1 MKSTPQLTSE
11 ESRRALGASDVRLKQ
26 QQTKMASKRKNT
38 KGTQVTPKIVN
49 NREEIQEEKIDE
61 LKAEIAELKRK
72 LAGNDEIANLK
83 KKIANQEETI
93 DDLVQERDE
102 ICQEMYEVRL
112 TLADAWNIKCAA
124 NHEKIWEVLRRTREL
139 RATKEATKEEQKPY
153 SGVVKSGDDQIPSG
167 ETRKQNEETNL
178 IKCCSTD
185 SADFGLGIQSLT
197 QLIDERI
204 DAKLKMS
211 EKAESTMEATDNKID
226 QPALRCANLDQGR
239 EQNVIIHGLE
249 EGNLCDTKL
258 VEDIFEAI
266 DVQHKPVHIMR
277 PGQKINDRI
286 RPLMLQMKN
295 GNEQEEFMSKLWMLK
310 NARIRFGKISITHDY
325 TQEERDLIKKWVEE
339 AKRRNTGGINEYRWK
354 VRGTPRTEL
363 RLVKI
368 LSQE

>member
-1 MKSTPQLTSE
+1 
-11 ESRRALGASDVRLKQ
+11 
-26 QQTKMASKRKNT
+26 MASKRKNA
-38 KGTQVTPKIVN
+38 KGTQVTPKIVS
-49 NREEIQEEKIDE
+49 NREEIQEEKIIE

-72 LAGNDEIANLK
+72 LAGNDEIVNLK

-139 RATKEATKEEQKPY
+139 RATKGEATKEEQKPY
-153 SGVVKSGDDQIPSG
+153 SEVVKSGDDQIPSG
-167 ETRKQNEETNL
+167 DTRKQNEETNL
-178 IKCCSTD
+178 NKCSSTD
-185 SADFGLGIQSLT
+185 SADSGLGMHSLT

-211 EKAESTMEATDNKID
+211 EKAESTIEPTDNRIP
-226 QPALRCANLDQGR
+226 QPTLRCANLDQGR

-258 VEDIFEAI
+258 VEDIFEATDI
-266 DVQHKPVHIMR
+266 QHKRVHIMR
-277 PGQKINDRI
+277 LGQKINDRI

-295 GNEQEEFMSKLWMLK
+295 GNEKEEFLSKLWMLK

-325 TQEERDLIKKWVEE
+325 TKEERDLIKKWVEE
-339 AKRRNTGGINEYRWK
+339 GKRRNIGGRSEYRWR
-354 VRGTPRTEL
+354 VRGTPRTGL
-363 RLVKI
+363 RLEKI